1 MEIEDFDT
9 SADKASNFV
18 KDYLFEWQDF
28 VMSISGEQIDK
39 IDHDIS
45 NAMTKGD
52 YMSLKRA
59 IIKLT
64 AFKVSINKL
73 IAGLEDFEQFRK
85 EIKNR
90 KK

>member
-1 MEIEDFDT
+1 METEDSTTD
-9 SADKASNFV
+9 ADRASNFV

-28 VMSISGEQIDK
+28 VMSISGDQIDK
-39 IDHDIS
+39 VDHDIS

-64 AFKVSINKL
+64 AFKVSISKL